1 MLELLDDHEQLEEAV
16 GIPITLADIMTFQE
30 QVTKK
35 LYTLI
40 KENISSHF
48 SFSSNVILMSIF
60 DPRNAP
66 KADSR
71 TPDLSKYEEEAIGA
85 LLVQYGSEK
94 PTKILYGNLTNNEA
108 IITPDITTEL
118 K

>member
-1 MLELLDDHEQLEEAV
+1 MVELLDDHEQLEEAI
-16 GIPITLADIMTFQE
+16 GIPDTLADIMIFQE

-35 LYTLI
+35 LAHL
-40 KENISSHF
+40 KENIF
-48 SFSSNVILMSIF
+48 SNSVILMSIF

-66 KADSR
+66 KADSQ
-71 TPDLSKYEEEAIGA
+71 TPDLSKYGEETIGT

-94 PTKILYGNLTNNEA
+94 PAKIRHGNLTNKEA
-108 IITPDITTEL
+108 IITTDTTTEL